1 MAASS
6 ALPFSLEQCQVKF
19 TSEAH
24 DEYPRVFKNV
34 YVDALHPREGRVGS
48 LVALQVDRERC
59 RGSLLEIMDEESQEL
74 SDFALTLFDKFG
86 RLKPELAENEYLK
99 GTGVWGREL
108 DQGPILYVLSVD
120 VQDKFRRNG
129 VGSLLLDKLAHSAYA
144 SAGTHL
150 FAWPSPSIQPDTKEE
165 WERQRTIA
173 VELFHKNH
181 YRRVGRT
188 SFLAYAPDSAHPSR
202 ALPIGDDLESTA
214 ASFQPGEQPVPLQ
227 GAGIRMLPDGTV
239 AWGEH
244 QAQDINAQDD
254 ATYPLH
260 HMIEM
265 VVLGIPVQDMEGAI
279 RDAYSRDVSLVRQ
292 KDDRGFT
299 PLHVSAYAANLAA
312 AKALLAL
319 PAESGI
325 ADDLRARDNVAGR
338 TPLEL
343 CEQKKRELKE
353 MMQTIVGNWPGHNL
367 EALHI
372 VWLLKRA
379 VGEDVGLGEDEF
391 VNARRWG
398 CTCGQCTEG
407 WLSPRMRFRLR
418 WVAEVSSDTMDVES
432 FGATS
437 FETFSDELA
446 IEHLP
451 AEVRATRITKTFYRE
466 YATVVRTIA
475 DVLKKPGL
483 AGVPTA
489 ANVEAEL
496 VWRANRFFGQ
506 GGKVEHAMDYV
517 LRNARDQSPL
527 GDGTWDDLQS
537 ECAEDGSAESVAY
550 NAMPACDNDL
560 EFIRVADRLALGTM
574 DHYRTAADFGS
585 SGFDDDSDD
594 EMDEDEDEDE
604 MEGMF
609 RETGDD
615 RAAELEDMA
624 IVNDILQAF
633 RAATNRRT

>member
-1 MAASS
+1 MSATS
-6 ALPFSLEQCQVKF
+6 ALPFSLEQCQVNL
-19 TSEAH
+19 TTEAH
-24 DEYPRVFKNV
+24 DEYPRVLKNV
-34 YVDALHPREGRVGS
+34 YVDAMYPEEGRIGS
-48 LVALQVDRERC
+48 LVALQIDREKC
-59 RGSLLEIMDEESQEL
+59 RGAFLEIMDEESQEL

-86 RLKPELAENEYLK
+86 RLKPELVENEHLK

-108 DQGPILYVLSVD
+108 DQGAILYVLSVD
-120 VQDKFRRNG
+120 VQEKR
-129 VGSLLLDKLAHSAYA
+129 LAQSVPA
-144 SAGTHL
+144 SAGSHF
-150 FAWPSPSIQPDTKEE
+150 FAWPSPSVKPETKEE
-165 WERQRTIA
+165 WERQRNVA
-173 VELFHKNH
+173 VDLFHKNH

-188 SFLAYAPDSAHPSR
+188 SFLAYAPDPAHPSR
-202 ALPIGDDLESTA
+202 ALASGEDVESHV
-214 ASFQPGEQPVPLQ
+214 ASFQPGEQPAPLQ

-244 QAQDINAQDD
+244 QAQDVNAQDD
-254 ATYPLH
+254 AVYPLH

-279 RDAYSRDVSLVRQ
+279 RDAYTRDTSLIHQ

-299 PLHVSAYAANLAA
+299 PLHVAAYAGNLAA
-312 AKALLAL
+312 VKGLLAL

-325 ADDLRARDNVAGR
+325 ADDARARDNVAGR

-343 CEQKKRELKE
+343 CEQKMRDIKE
-353 MMQTIVGNWPGHNL
+353 MMQTLVGNWPGHNT

-379 VGEDVGLGEDEF
+379 AGENLALTEDDF
-391 VNARRWG
+391 VNTRRWG

-418 WVAEVSSDTMDVES
+418 WVAEVSSDTMDVGTW
-432 FGATS
+432 GATS
-437 FETFSDELA
+437 SESFSAELA
-446 IEHLP
+446 IGHLP
-451 AEVRATRITKTFYRE
+451 PEVRATRITKTFYRE

-475 DVLKKPGL
+475 DVLRKPGL

-496 VWRANRFFGQ
+496 IGRAGRFFGQ

-517 LRNARDQSPL
+517 LRCARDESPL

-537 ECAEDGSAESVAY
+537 ECAAEGSADSLAY
-550 NAMPACDNDL
+550 TAMPACDNDL
-560 EFIRVADRLALGTM
+560 EFIRVADRLALGTA
-574 DHYRTAADFGS
+574 DHYRTAADFGGG

-594 EMDEDEDEDE
+594 DMDDDVDDEDDMDALFED
-604 MEGMF
+604 
-609 RETGDD
+609 RND

-624 IVNDILQAF
+624 VVNNILQAI
-633 RAATNRRT
+633 RGATNRRT